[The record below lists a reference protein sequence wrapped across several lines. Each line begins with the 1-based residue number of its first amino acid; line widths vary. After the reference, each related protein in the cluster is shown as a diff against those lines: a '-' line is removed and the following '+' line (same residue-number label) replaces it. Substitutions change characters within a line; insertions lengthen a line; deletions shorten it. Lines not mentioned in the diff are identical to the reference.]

1 MSQSMTTDQGMITD
15 VVARLD
21 PETVSRAGAPA
32 ELVRRYLE
40 HQHSDD
46 LDDIGADNLAAIIN
60 AHVRLGA
67 HRAADTDSVV
77 ADTPDPSDTWRLS
90 GSTLLQIIT
99 DDRPFLVDSVTM
111 EITRQDWTIRHLF
124 HPQLRI
130 ARHAD
135 GELVPDGAG
144 ETIAESWTT
153 FVVYPPL
160 GVAADERADQLVRG
174 VSEVLAEVR
183 LVTDDWTAMRTQLS
197 EAVDLLGTSA
207 YDSRPDDRDSA
218 RDLMRWLRDD
228 NVTLLGYRT
237 YSYDGIRYEPVPGS
251 GLGVLRTADDPF
263 DALPTPGENGVLVF
277 TKDSVRSRVHRGGY
291 RDYVG
296 VRMLDETGAICGERR
311 FVGVLSAPAYTEPVT
326 RIPILV
332 AKAVEILRRS
342 GYSSTGH
349 GYKALLETLNTY
361 PRDALFHASVD
372 ELYPIVE
379 RIATLGER
387 RQVRLFCHRD
397 PWHRFVNCL
406 VYLPRDRY
414 TTEVTERIKEIL
426 GERLGGVAV
435 EHSALVTESV
445 VARLDVVVRLAE
457 GANSDVDLADVE
469 DELTEATRTWD
480 EHFIDRVYEWPS
492 ERRGVDFPDSYKEVF
507 TPQQGVDDLGMLN
520 ALTGGDEM
528 RAAILDPGAGDAAD
542 MRLRLYRR
550 TRIALPDVLPHL
562 DDLGVSVIDEWPFEV
577 SLRGEPVWLYE
588 FGLRTDGRRW
598 DAADRERFIDAF
610 QASITGRL
618 EVGPMNALVTTAGMT
633 WAEVGRL
640 RAMERYLK
648 QGGMTYS
655 FAYIANALLALPK
668 LSARLVAAF
677 RTAHDPEQP
686 GSAAEHRDAA
696 EAQLVDIESE
706 LDQVSNLD
714 QDRIIRAFVAFQR
727 AAVRTNAFTDLGD
740 RALAIKLLP
749 GMLPMLP
756 EPRPA
761 YEIWVYSPRVEG
773 VHLRFGRV
781 ARGGL
786 RWSDRAEDFRTEVLG
801 LVKAQMVKNTVIV
814 PVGAK
819 GGFVARHLPDPT
831 VDRAAWMAEG
841 QHAYRM
847 FVTSLLSVTD
857 TIVAGAV
864 VGPERVVRHDDDDP
878 YLVVAADKGT
888 ATFSDLANEI
898 SLARGFWLGDAF
910 ASGGTNG
917 YDHKAMGITARGAW
931 ESVKR
936 HFQDV
941 GIDPQ
946 NDDVT
951 CVGIGDMS
959 GDVFGNG
966 MLLSHHIKLVAA
978 FDHRHV
984 FIDPDP
990 DPAASFAE
998 RDRLFALP
1006 RSSWAD
1012 YDAAAISQGGGV
1024 YARTV
1029 KAIPVTAQA
1038 RTALGLPDGV
1048 PSLSPAEYIHAIL
1061 QAPVDLLW
1069 NGGIGTYVKATRET
1083 HADAGDRA
1091 NDAVRVDATQV
1102 RARCAGEGG
1111 NLGWTQ
1117 AARIEY
1123 SRAGGRINTDF
1134 IDNSAGVDTS
1144 DHEVNIKI
1152 LLTDA
1157 ETHGRLTEAERNELL
1172 PEMTG
1177 DVAALVLA
1185 HNVDQNQ
1192 ALAMARY
1199 QAARFS
1205 AIHEDWMRV
1214 LSDDGYLDRHLETMP
1229 STSEMTRRIAAGE
1242 GLCSPELA
1250 TLFAWTKIRLADI
1263 IVASDLPDDPYLA
1276 DRLIQYFPKPL
1287 RERFGDLMGDHPLRR
1302 EIITTVAVN
1311 RFVNSQGISSYH
1323 RLSSDTGASAAD
1335 IIRAQLASRS
1345 IFRVGA
1351 LEVGLRRE
1359 SLDAETYV
1367 ELMVAMRHLVERGT
1381 RWVLQTLGTPINV
1394 AKAVET
1400 FAGPSREV
1408 LDNLE
1413 HVATPSVVE
1422 SWTWRRDG
1430 LVEQGLSPDLARLL
1444 AAEPV
1449 AHLAPA
1455 IVLIA
1460 SRASHDLL
1468 DTARRFFEIRDRL
1481 ELGRFFDAAEA
1492 LPRTDRWSLMA
1503 QAAIVDELLGVQ
1515 AALGAEAVTGA
1526 FDGTRPDLERIAPLL
1541 ADLALEG
1548 ADLGRLSVAVR
1559 LLRSLVKG

>member
-1 MSQSMTTDQGMITD
+1 MSHALTTDDPMIARVVELLDPAT
-15 VVARLD
+15 VSGAERPTELVARYLD
-21 PETVSRAGAPA
+21 
-32 ELVRRYLE
+32 
-40 HQHSDD
+40 HQHSED
-46 LDDIGADNLAAIIN
+46 LDDIGADNLAGIIG
-60 AHVRLGA
+60 AHVRLA
-67 HRAADTDSVV
+67 QRRTEASDNVL
-77 ADTPDPSDTWRLS
+77 ADTPDPSDRWELS
-90 GSTLLQIIT
+90 GSTLLQIVT
-99 DDRPFLVDSVTM
+99 DDRPFLVDSLTM
-111 EITRQDWTIRHLF
+111 EITSQGWTIRHTF
-124 HPQLRI
+124 HPQLTV
-130 ARHAD
+130 ARS
-135 GELVPDGAG
+135 GDGALVHDG
-144 ETIAESWTT
+144 GGHTAAESWMT

-160 GVAADERADQLVRG
+160 GVAAQDVADELVAG
-174 VSEVLAEVR
+174 VREVLAQVR
-183 LVTDDWTAMRTQLS
+183 LVTDDWTAMTRQLS
-197 EAVDLLGTSA
+197 DAIELLGTSPYA
-207 YDSRPDDRDSA
+207 SRADDRDAA
-218 RDLMRWLRDD
+218 RDLLRWLRDD
-228 NVTLLGYRT
+228 NFTLLGYQSYT
-237 YSYDGIRYEPVPGS
+237 YDGSRYTPVPDT
-251 GLGVLRTADDPF
+251 GLGVLRSEDDPF
-263 DALPTPGENGVLVF
+263 DALPTPDDGAVLVF
-277 TKDSVRSRVHRGGY
+277 TKDSVRARVHRPVY

-296 VRMLDETGAICGERR
+296 VRVFDATGTITGERR
-311 FVGVLSAPAYTEPVT
+311 FVGVLSSPAYTEPVT

-332 AKAVEILRRS
+332 PKAVEILHRS
-342 GYSSTGH
+342 GYGSESH
-349 GYKALLETLNTY
+349 GYKALLATLNTY
-361 PRDALFHASVD
+361 PRDALLHASAD

-387 RQVRLFCHRD
+387 RQMRVFCHRD
-397 PWHRFVNCL
+397 PWHRFVDCL

-414 TTEVTERIKEIL
+414 TTATTDTIQKIL
-426 GERLGGVAV
+426 GERFGGVAV

-445 VARLDVVVRLAE
+445 MTRLDIVVRLAE
-457 GANSDVDLADVE
+457 GAPTDVDLEALEND
-469 DELTEATRTWD
+469 LTEATRTWD
-480 EHFIDRVYEWPS
+480 ERFIDHVYEWPS

-507 TPQQGVDDLGMLN
+507 SPLQGVEDLEMLN
-520 ALTGGDEM
+520 GLTGSDEM
-528 RAAILDPGAGDAAD
+528 RASILDTSADDAAD
-542 MRLRLYRR
+542 LRLRLYRR
-550 TRIALPDVLPHL
+550 SRIALPDVLPHL
-562 DDLGVSVIDEWPFEV
+562 DHLGVSVIDEWPFEIG
-577 SLRGEPVWLYE
+577 LRGEPAWVYE
-588 FGLRTDGRRW
+588 FGLRTDGRTW
-598 DAADRERFIDAF
+598 DPSDRGRFIDAF
-610 QASITGRL
+610 QASITGTL
-618 EVGPMNALVTTAGMT
+618 EVGPLNALVTVAGLT
-633 WAEVGRL
+633 WVEVGRL

-648 QGGMTYS
+648 QGAMTYS
-655 FAYIANALLALPK
+655 FAYVSSALLAHPTLT
-668 LSARLVAAF
+668 AQLVTAF
-677 RTAHDPEQP
+677 RAAHDPDQP
-686 GSAAEHRDAA
+686 GSAEDHRLAA
-696 EAQLVDIESE
+696 KALLAAIESE
-706 LDQVSNLD
+706 LDQVANLD
-714 QDRIIRAFVAFQR
+714 QDRIIRTFVALQR
-727 AAVRTNAFTDLGD
+727 AIVRTNAFTDLGEG
-740 RALAIKLLP
+740 ALAFKLLP
-749 GMLPMLP
+749 RQLAVLP

-819 GGFVARHLPDPT
+819 GGFVARWLPDPAL
-831 VDRAAWMAEG
+831 DRTAWLAEG

-847 FVTSLLSVTD
+847 FVTALLSVTD
-857 TIVAGAV
+857 TIVKGDV
-864 VGPERVVRHDDDDP
+864 VGPERIVRHDDDDP

-898 SLARGFWLGDAF
+898 SLKSGYWLGDAF

-936 HFQDV
+936 HFQEMGV
-941 GIDPQ
+941 DPATA
-946 NDDVT
+946 DVT

-966 MLLSHHIKLVAA
+966 MLLSRHLKLVAA

-990 DPAASFAE
+990 DPETSFAE
-998 RDRLFALP
+998 RERMFGLP

-1012 YDAAAISQGGGV
+1012 YASGLISTGGGV

-1029 KAIPVTAQA
+1029 KSITVTPQA
-1038 RTALGLPDGV
+1038 RAALGLPGGV
-1048 PSLSPAEYIHAIL
+1048 KALSPADYIHAIL

-1069 NGGIGTYVKATRET
+1069 NGGIGTYVKATTET
-1083 HADAGDRA
+1083 HADAGDRT
-1091 NDAVRVDATQV
+1091 NDAVRIDATQV
-1102 RARCAGEGG
+1102 RARCSGEGG

-1152 LLTDA
+1152 LLADA
-1157 ETHGRLTEAERNELL
+1157 EVHGRLADAERNVLL
-1172 PEMTG
+1172 PEMTD
-1177 DVAALVLA
+1177 DVASLVLA
-1185 HNVDQNQ
+1185 HNVDQNL

-1199 QAARFS
+1199 QAGRFT

-1229 STSEMTRRIAAGE
+1229 STSEMARRIAAGE

-1250 TLFAWTKIRLADI
+1250 TLLAWTKIRLADI
-1263 IVASDLPDDPYLA
+1263 VVASDLPDDPYLA
-1276 DRLIQYFPKPL
+1276 DRLVQYFPKLL
-1287 RERFGDLMGDHPLRR
+1287 RERCGDLMGDHPLRR

-1335 IIRAQLASRS
+1335 IIRAQLTARS

-1367 ELMVAMRHLVERGT
+1367 ELMIAMRHLVERGT
-1381 RWVLQTLGTPINV
+1381 RWVLQTLGRPIDV

-1400 FAGPSREV
+1400 FAGPTREV

-1422 SWTWRRDG
+1422 SWTRRRDE
-1430 LVEQGLSPDLARLL
+1430 LVVQGLSPDLARLI
-1444 AAEPV
+1444 AAEPI

-1455 IVLIA
+1455 IVSIA

-1468 DTARRFFEIRDRL
+1468 DTAKRFFEVRDTL
-1481 ELGRFFDAAEA
+1481 ELARFFEAAEA

-1503 QAAIVDELLGVQ
+1503 QAAIVDELLAVQ
-1515 AALGAEAVTGA
+1515 AALGAEAVSGA
-1526 FDGTRPDLERIAPLL
+1526 FDGARPDLDRIGPLL
-1541 ADLALEG
+1541 SDLALDG

>member
-1 MSQSMTTDQGMITD
+1 MLHAVTSDQPTIAT
-15 VVARLD
+15 VVERFDREALR
-21 PETVSRAGAPA
+21 RAGAPA
-32 ELVRRYLE
+32 DLVARYLE
-40 HQHSDD
+40 HQHGDD
-46 LDDIGADNLAAIIN
+46 LDDIGAGNLTAIIN
-60 AHVRLGA
+60 AHVRVA
-67 HRAADTDSVV
+67 KCRADRSDSVAADD
-77 ADTPDPSDTWRLS
+77 PDPSDEWKLP
-90 GSTLLQIIT
+90 GSTLLQIVT

-111 EITRQDWTIRHLF
+111 EITRQGWTIRHLF
-124 HPQLRI
+124 HPQLLV
-130 ARHAD
+130 ARTSD
-135 GELVPDGAG
+135 GDLVPDGSG
-144 ETIAESWTT
+144 TTLPESWMT

-160 GVAADERADQLVRG
+160 GVSAQDRVDQLVSG
-174 VSEVLAEVR
+174 VREVLSEVR
-183 LVTDDWTAMRTQLS
+183 LVTDDWTAMRQELS
-197 EAVDLLGTSA
+197 DVIQLLGTHP
-207 YDSRPDDRDSA
+207 YDARTDDRDAA
-218 RDLMRWLRDD
+218 RDLLRWLQDD
-228 NVTLLGYRT
+228 NFTLLGYRS
-237 YSYDGIRYEPVPGS
+237 YAYDGSTYTPVAGT
-251 GLGVLRTADDPF
+251 GLGVLRAGGDPF
-263 DALPTPGENGVLVF
+263 DALPTADDTGVLVF
-277 TKDSVRSRVHRGGY
+277 TKDSVRARVHRPVY

-296 VRMLDETGAICGERR
+296 VRVVDDTGRITGERR
-311 FVGVLSAPAYTEPVT
+311 FVGVLSSPAYSEPVT

-332 AKAVEILRRS
+332 PKAVDILRRS
-342 GYSSTGH
+342 GYSSASH
-349 GYKALLETLNTY
+349 GYKAILETLNSY
-361 PRDALFHASVD
+361 PRDALLHASAD

-387 RQVRLFCHRD
+387 RQVRVFCHRD
-397 PWHRFVNCL
+397 PWRRFVNCL
-406 VYLPRDRY
+406 VFLPRDRY
-414 TTEVTERIKEIL
+414 TTATAERIQQL
-426 GERLGGVAV
+426 LSDRFGGVAV

-445 VARLDVVVRLAE
+445 MTRLDVVVRLAE
-457 GANSDVDLADVE
+457 GAPAAVDLEALQ

-480 EHFIDRVYEWPS
+480 ERFIDHVYEWPS

-507 TPQQGVDDLGMLN
+507 SPQQGVEDLEMLN
-520 ALTGGDEM
+520 DLIGADEM
-528 RAAILDPGAGDAAD
+528 RAAIIDTSPEDAAD
-542 MRLRLYRR
+542 LRLRVYRR
-550 TRIALPDVLPHL
+550 SRIALPDVLPHL
-562 DDLGVSVIDEWPFEV
+562 NHLGVSVIDEWPFELI
-577 SLRGEPVWLYE
+577 LRGEPAWVYE
-588 FGLRTDGRRW
+588 FGLRTDSRTW
-598 DAADRERFIDAF
+598 LAPDRERFIDAF
-610 QASITGRL
+610 QASIIGAL
-618 EVGPMNALVTTAGMT
+618 EVGPMNALVTAAGLT
-633 WAEVGRL
+633 WGEVGCL

-648 QGGMTYS
+648 QGAMTYS
-655 FAYIANALLALPK
+655 YAYVASALLAHPEL
-668 LSARLVAAF
+668 AAQLVAAF
-677 RTAHDPEQP
+677 HVAHDPDRP
-686 GSAAEHRDAA
+686 GTAAEHREAA
-696 EAQLVDIESE
+696 EALLVAVESE

-714 QDRIIRAFVAFQR
+714 QDRIIRAFVALQR
-727 AAVRTNAFTDLGD
+727 AVVRTNAFTDLGD
-740 RALAIKLLP
+740 GALAVKLLP
-749 GMLPMLP
+749 RQLTMLP

-819 GGFVARHLPDPT
+819 GGFVPRRLPDPA

-847 FVTSLLSVTD
+847 FVTALLSVTD
-857 TIVAGAV
+857 TITAGEV
-864 VGPERVVRHDDDDP
+864 VGPDRVVRHDDDDP

-898 SLARGFWLGDAF
+898 SIARGYWLGDAF

-936 HFQDV
+936 HFLELGVDV
-941 GIDPQ
+941 Q
-946 NDDVT
+946 TEDVT

-966 MLLSHHIKLVAA
+966 MLLSRRLKLVAA

-990 DPAASFAE
+990 DPETSFSE
-998 RDRLFALP
+998 RERLYALP

-1012 YDAAAISQGGGV
+1012 YDRGRISAGGGV
-1024 YARTV
+1024 YSRGLKSIPVTPQARTV
-1029 KAIPVTAQA
+1029 
-1038 RTALGLPDGV
+1038 LGLPDSV
-1048 PSLSPAEYIHAIL
+1048 RALSPAEYIHAIL

-1069 NGGIGTYVKATRET
+1069 NGGIGTYMKASHES
-1083 HADAGDRA
+1083 HSDAGDRT
-1091 NDAVRVDATQV
+1091 NDAVRIDASQV

-1123 SRAGGRINTDF
+1123 SRGGGRINTDF

-1152 LLTDA
+1152 LLADA
-1157 ETHGRLTEAERNELL
+1157 QRHDRITGSERNTLL
-1172 PEMTG
+1172 PEMTD

-1185 HNVDQNQ
+1185 HNVDQNL

-1199 QAARFS
+1199 QAARFT

-1214 LSDDGYLDRHLETMP
+1214 LSDDGYLDRQLESMP

-1250 TLFAWTKIRLADI
+1250 TLLAWTKIRLADI
-1263 IVASDLPDDPYLA
+1263 VVASDLPDDPYLA
-1276 DRLIQYFPKPL
+1276 DRLVQYFPKLL
-1287 RERFGDLMGDHPLRR
+1287 REQFGDLMTEHPLRR

-1335 IIRAQLASRS
+1335 IIRAQLTARS

-1359 SLDAETYV
+1359 TLDAGTYV
-1367 ELMVAMRHLVERGT
+1367 ELMIAMRHLVERGT
-1381 RWVLQTLGTPINV
+1381 RWVLQTLGSPIDV
-1394 AKAVET
+1394 AKAVGT
-1400 FAGPSREV
+1400 FAGPTREV

-1430 LVEQGLSPDLARLL
+1430 LLEQGLSPDLARLL
-1444 AAEPV
+1444 AAEPI

-1455 IVLIA
+1455 IVSIA
-1460 SRASHDLL
+1460 SKGSVDLL
-1468 DTARRFFEIRDRL
+1468 VTARRFFEIREKL
-1481 ELGRFFDAAEA
+1481 ELGRFFEAAEA

-1503 QAAIVDELLGVQ
+1503 QAAIVDELLAVQ
-1515 AALGAEAVTGA
+1515 AALGAEAVAGA
-1526 FDGTRPDLERIAPLL
+1526 FDGDRPDLDRIAPLL
-1541 ADLALEG
+1541 ANLALEG

>member
-1 MSQSMTTDQGMITD
+1 MSHALTTDEGMIAQ
-15 VVARLD
+15 VVDLLD
-21 PETVSRAGAPA
+21 AAMVSRVEGAKG
-32 ELVRRYLE
+32 LVARYLE
-40 HQHSDD
+40 HQHGED
-46 LDDIGADNLAAIIN
+46 LDEIGAPTLAGIIG
-60 AHVRLGA
+60 AHVSLGA
-67 HRAADTDSVV
+67 HRADHSDSVLADT
-77 ADTPDPSDTWRLS
+77 ADPADHWKLS
-90 GSTLLQIIT
+90 GSTLLQVVT

-111 EITRQDWTIRHLF
+111 EITGQGWTIRHVF
-124 HPQLRI
+124 HPQFNVSRT
-130 ARHAD
+130 AD
-135 GELVPDGAG
+135 GDLLPDDSGQARS
-144 ETIAESWTT
+144 ESWMT
-153 FVVYPPL
+153 FVVYPPV
-160 GVAADERADQLVRG
+160 GIAAEELADQLVSG
-174 VSEVLAEVR
+174 VQEVLTQVR
-183 LVTDDWTAMRTQLS
+183 LVTDDWTAMRQELS
-197 EAVDLLGTSA
+197 DVIDLLGSNSYEA
-207 YDSRPDDRDSA
+207 RADDRDAA
-218 RDLMRWLRDD
+218 RALLRWLRDD
-228 NVTLLGYRT
+228 NFTLLGYHEYT
-237 YSYDGIRYEPVPGS
+237 YDGSSFAPVPDT
-251 GLGVLRTADDPF
+251 GLGVLSTETDPF
-263 DALPTPGENGVLVF
+263 DALPTADDGGVFVF
-277 TKDSVRSRVHRGGY
+277 TKDSVRARVHRPVY

-296 VRMLDETGAICGERR
+296 VRILDDTGTVIGERR
-311 FVGVLSAPAYTEPVT
+311 FVGVLSSPAYTEPVT

-332 AKAVEILRRS
+332 PKAVEILRRS
-342 GYSSTGH
+342 GYSSQSH
-349 GYKALLETLNTY
+349 GYKALLATLNTY
-361 PRDALFHASVD
+361 PRDALLQASAD

-387 RQVRLFCHRD
+387 RQIRVFGHRD
-397 PWHRFVNCL
+397 PWNRFVSCL

-414 TTEVTERIKEIL
+414 TTAMADRVQQIL
-426 GERLGGVAV
+426 SARFGGVAV

-445 VARLDVVVRLAE
+445 MTRLDVVVRLAD
-457 GANSDVDLADVE
+457 GAPTDVDLEALE
-469 DELTEATRTWD
+469 NELTEATRTWD
-480 EHFIDRVYEWPS
+480 ERFVDHVYEWPS

-507 TPQQGVDDLGMLN
+507 TPQQGVEDLEMLN
-520 ALTGGDEM
+520 CLTDPDEM
-528 RAAILDPGAGDAAD
+528 RAAFLDTDAEDAAD
-542 MRLRLYRR
+542 LRLRLYRR
-550 TRIALPDVLPHL
+550 SRIALPDVLPHL
-562 DDLGVSVIDEWPFEV
+562 DQLGVSVIDEWPFEL
-577 SLRGEPVWLYE
+577 SLRGEPAWVYE
-588 FGLRTDGRRW
+588 FGLRS
-598 DAADRERFIDAF
+598 DARTWNPADRGRFIDAF

-618 EVGPMNALVTTAGMT
+618 EIGPMNALVTAAGLT
-633 WAEVGRL
+633 WDEVGRL

-648 QGGMTYS
+648 QGAMTYS
-655 FAYIANALLALPK
+655 FTYIATALLAHPAL
-668 LSARLVAAF
+668 AAQLVTAF
-677 RTAHDPEQP
+677 KVAHDPDHP
-686 GSAAEHRDAA
+686 GTAEEHRAA
-696 EAQLVDIESE
+696 SEALLTAIESE

-714 QDRIIRAFVAFQR
+714 QDRIIRAFVALQR
-727 AAVRTNAFTDLGD
+727 AIVRTNAFTDLGEG
-740 RALAIKLLP
+740 ALAFKLLP
-749 GMLPMLP
+749 RQLELLP

-819 GGFVARHLPDPT
+819 GGFVARRLPDPS
-831 VDRAAWMAEG
+831 VDRTGWLEEG

-847 FVTSLLSVTD
+847 FVTALLSLTD
-857 TIVAGAV
+857 TIVQGDV
-864 VGPERVVRHDDDDP
+864 VGPDRVVRHDDDDP

-898 SLARGFWLGDAF
+898 SLARGYWLGDAF

-917 YDHKAMGITARGAW
+917 YDHKEMGITARGAW

-936 HFQDV
+936 HFLEID
-941 GIDPQ
+941 IDPA

-966 MLLSHHIKLVAA
+966 MLLSRHLKLVAA

-990 DPAASFAE
+990 DPATSFAE
-998 RDRLFALP
+998 RERMFGLP

-1012 YDAAAISQGGGV
+1012 YDRSRISAGGGV

-1029 KAIPVTAQA
+1029 KSIPVTAQA
-1038 RTALGLPDGV
+1038 RAVLGLPHGV
-1048 PSLSPAEYIHAIL
+1048 RSMAPADYIHAIL

-1069 NGGIGTYVKATRET
+1069 NGGIGTYVKATTESQS
-1083 HADAGDRA
+1083 DAGDRT
-1091 NDAVRVDATQV
+1091 NDALRIDATQV

-1123 SRAGGRINTDF
+1123 SRTGGRINTDF

-1152 LLTDA
+1152 LLAHA
-1157 ETHGRLTEAERNELL
+1157 ETHGRLADAERNVLL
-1172 PEMTG
+1172 PEMTD

-1185 HNVDQNQ
+1185 HNVDQNL

-1199 QAARFS
+1199 QAARFT

-1250 TLFAWTKIRLADI
+1250 TLLAWTKIRLADI

-1323 RLSSDTGASAAD
+1323 RLSSETGASAAD
-1335 IIRAQLASRS
+1335 TIRAQLASRS

-1359 SLDAETYV
+1359 SLDALTYV
-1367 ELMVAMRHLVERGT
+1367 ELMIAMRHLVERGT
-1381 RWVLQTLGTPINV
+1381 RWVLQTFGTPIDV
-1394 AKAVET
+1394 AQTIET
-1400 FAGPSREV
+1400 FAGPSREI

-1444 AAEPV
+1444 AAEPI
-1449 AHLAPA
+1449 AHLAPG

-1468 DTARRFFEIRDRL
+1468 DTAKRFFEIRDRL
-1481 ELGRFFDAAEA
+1481 ELGRFFEAAEA

-1503 QAAIVDELLGVQ
+1503 QAAIGDELLAVQ
-1515 AALGAEAVTGA
+1515 AALGAEAVAGA
-1526 FDGTRPDLERIAPLL
+1526 FDDPRPDLERIAPLL
-1541 ADLALEG
+1541 SDLALDG

>member
-1 MSQSMTTDQGMITD
+1 MSHAVTTDESMIAQ
-15 VVARLD
+15 VVDALD
-21 PETVSRAGAPA
+21 PATVSRAGEPGEIVA
-32 ELVRRYLE
+32 RYLE
-40 HQHSDD
+40 HQHGDD
-46 LDDIGADNLAAIIN
+46 LDDIGAGNLAGIIS
-60 AHVRLGA
+60 AHVRLAQSRSLGS
-67 HRAADTDSVV
+67 DSVV
-77 ADTPDPSDTWRLS
+77 VDTPDASDHWQLA
-90 GSTLLQIIT
+90 GSTLLQIVT
-99 DDRPFLVDSVTM
+99 DDRAFLVDSVTM
-111 EITRQDWTIRHLF
+111 EITRQDWTIRHVF
-124 HPQLRI
+124 HPQLPVTRS
-130 ARHAD
+130 AG
-135 GELVPDGAG
+135 GELVPDGSG
-144 ETIAESWTT
+144 TTVAESWMT

-160 GVAADERADQLVRG
+160 GVAADEVADKLVAG
-174 VSEVLAEVR
+174 VREVLAEVR
-183 LVTDDWTAMRTQLS
+183 LVTDDWTAMRHELS
-197 EAVDLLGTSA
+197 DAVDLLA
-207 YDSRPDDRDSA
+207 MAPYDALADERDAA
-218 RDLMRWLRDD
+218 RDLLRWLRDD
-228 NVTLLGYRT
+228 NFTLLGYQE
-237 YSYDGIRYEPVPGS
+237 YAYDGIRYAPVRAT
-251 GLGVLRTADDPF
+251 GLGVLRNQTDPF
-263 DALPTPGENGVLVF
+263 DALPTADERGVLVF
-277 TKDSVRSRVHRGGY
+277 TKDSVRARVHRPVY

-296 VRMLDETGAICGERR
+296 VRVLDDSGAITGERR
-311 FVGVLSAPAYTEPVT
+311 FVGVLSSPAYTEPVT

-332 AKAVEILRRS
+332 PKAVEILHRS
-342 GYSSTGH
+342 GYSSESH
-349 GYKALLETLNTY
+349 GYKALLATLNTY
-361 PRDALFHASVD
+361 PRDALLHASAD

-387 RQVRLFCHRD
+387 RQVRVFCHRD

-406 VYLPRDRY
+406 VFLPRDRY
-414 TTEVTERIKEIL
+414 TTATADRIEHLLSERF
-426 GERLGGVAV
+426 GGIAV

-445 VARLDVVVRLAE
+445 MTRLDVVVRLAD
-457 GANSDVDLADVE
+457 GAPADVDLGALE
-469 DELTEATRTWD
+469 DELTEATRTW
-480 EHFIDRVYEWPS
+480 EERFIDHVYEWPS
-492 ERRGVDFPDSYKEVF
+492 ERRGVEFPDSYKEVS
-507 TPQQGVDDLGMLN
+507 TPQQGVEDLEMLN
-520 ALTGGDEM
+520 RLTGGDEM
-528 RAAILDPGAGDAAD
+528 RAAILDTGPEDAAD

-550 TRIALPDVLPHL
+550 SRIALPDVLPHL
-562 DDLGVSVIDEWPFEV
+562 DQLGVSVIDEWPFELR
-577 SLRGEPVWLYE
+577 LRGEPVWLYE
-588 FGLRTDGRRW
+588 FGLRS
-598 DAADRERFIDAF
+598 DARTWNPADRGRFIDAF
-610 QASITGRL
+610 QASVTGAL
-618 EVGPMNALVTTAGMT
+618 EVGPMNALVTAAGLT
-633 WAEVGRL
+633 WGEVGRL

-648 QGGMTYS
+648 QGAMTYS
-655 FAYIANALLALPK
+655 YSYIANALLAHPAL
-668 LSARLVAAF
+668 AAQLVTAF
-677 RTAHDPEQP
+677 RVAHDPDQP
-686 GSAAEHRDAA
+686 GTTEEHREAA
-696 EAQLVDIESE
+696 EAVLASVESE
-706 LDQVSNLD
+706 LDQVANLD
-714 QDRIIRAFVAFQR
+714 QDRIIRAFVALQR
-727 AAVRTNAFTDLGD
+727 AIVRTNAFTDLGD
-740 RALAIKLLP
+740 GALAIKLLP
-749 GMLPMLP
+749 RQLTLLP

-819 GGFVARHLPDPT
+819 GGFVARRLPDPA

-847 FVTSLLSVTD
+847 FVTALLSVTD
-857 TIVAGAV
+857 TIVQGTV
-864 VGPERVVRHDDDDP
+864 VGPERIVRHDDDDP

-898 SLARGFWLGDAF
+898 SIARGYWLGDAF

-936 HFQDV
+936 HFLEMGVDV
-941 GIDPQ
+941 Q
-946 NDDVT
+946 AEDVT

-966 MLLSHHIKLVAA
+966 MLLSRHLQLVAA

-984 FIDPDP
+984 FVDPDP
-990 DPAASFAE
+990 DPEASFTE
-998 RDRLFALP
+998 RERLFGLA

-1012 YDAAAISQGGGV
+1012 YDAGLISTGGGV
-1024 YARTV
+1024 YSRTL
-1029 KAIPVTAQA
+1029 KSIPVTSQA

-1048 PSLSPAEYIHAIL
+1048 ASLSPAEYIHAIL

-1069 NGGIGTYVKATRET
+1069 NGGIGTYVKASSESQS
-1083 HADAGDRA
+1083 DAGDRT
-1091 NDAVRVDATQV
+1091 NDAVRIDATQV

-1117 AARIEY
+1117 AARVEY
-1123 SRAGGRINTDF
+1123 SRGGGRINTDF

-1152 LLTDA
+1152 LLADA
-1157 ETHGRLTEAERNELL
+1157 ETRGRLADAERNALL
-1172 PEMTG
+1172 PEMTD
-1177 DVAALVLA
+1177 DVASLVLA
-1185 HNVDQNQ
+1185 HNVDQNL

-1199 QAARFS
+1199 QAARFT

-1229 STSEMTRRIAAGE
+1229 TTSEMTRRIAAGE

-1250 TLFAWTKIRLADI
+1250 TLLAWTKIRLADI
-1263 IVASDLPDDPYLA
+1263 VVASDLPDDPYLA
-1276 DRLIQYFPKPL
+1276 DRLVQYFPKLL
-1287 RERFGDLMGDHPLRR
+1287 RERFGDLMTHHPLRR

-1335 IIRAQLASRS
+1335 IIRAQLTARS

-1351 LEVGLRRE
+1351 LEVGIRRQ
-1359 SLDAETYV
+1359 SLDAVTAV

-1381 RWVLQTLGTPINV
+1381 RWVLQTLGTPIDV
-1394 AKAVET
+1394 ARAVET
-1400 FAGPSREV
+1400 FAGPSRVV
-1408 LDNLE
+1408 LDNIE

-1444 AAEPV
+1444 AAEPI

-1460 SRASHDLL
+1460 SRGSYDLL
-1468 DTARRFFEIRDRL
+1468 DTARRFFDVRERL
-1481 ELGRFFDAAEA
+1481 ELGRFFEAAEA

-1503 QAAIVDELLGVQ
+1503 QAAIVDELLAVQ
-1515 AALGAEAVTGA
+1515 AALGADAVAGA
-1526 FDGTRPDLERIAPLL
+1526 FDGARPDLDRVAPLL
-1541 ADLALEG
+1541 SDLALEG